1 MTDTPP
7 PATSPTEDRTV
18 AILSY
23 LTIIGFIV
31 ALILH
36 SSKKTTLGAYHLR
49 QCLGLIIT
57 SLVLAPVSMALGIIP
72 IIGWI
77 AAPILWLAFLIF
89 WLIGLVA
96 AAQGQQKPVPL
107 LGEKYQQW
115 FSGAFV

>member
-7 PATSPTEDRTV
+7 PVAPPTEDRTV

-57 SLVLAPVSMALGIIP
+57 SLVLGLASMVIGIIP

-77 AAPILWLAFLIF
+77 VAPLLWLAFLIC
-89 WLIGLVA
+89 WLIGLIA
-96 AAQGQQKPVPL
+96 AAQGQQKPIPV
-107 LGEKYQQW
+107 LGDKYQQW